1 MVFTHDS
8 LPGKQ
13 FLFIPVAFV
22 ETGSCLLYPV
32 SLHFLVFSRSFA
44 RQGSI
49 FCVCRPQHA
58 GHVSSLRWGSDS
70 AVSPASLV
78 WDRALLL
85 PARLGHPFLSSWV
98 NTGAATITSRLGD
111 TPGGGCSARE
121 ESMWESQHGSRRI
134 LGELRKGPAWIQKDP
149 RPGST

>member
-98 NTGAATITSRLGD
+98 NTGVPPSPPDWGTHLEGAAQPEKRARGKVSMDPEGSLGN
-111 TPGGGCSARE
+111 
-121 ESMWESQHGSRRI
+121 
-134 LGELRKGPAWIQKDP
+134 
-149 RPGST
+149 